1 LLGSKEKKLS
11 KYWLLVF
18 CIFILVPIILWGQ
31 EKNHFSF
38 QTDSIQRQ
46 QTVMA
51 HQTIMNRGPYLD
63 MATQGGINIHWRTN
77 GNTPSVVRY
86 GTSMA
91 NLSELKADSTPVKN
105 HVITLSG
112 LAPNQKYYYSVGTFQ
127 QSYQGDAN
135 NFFYTAPSVNATEKI
150 RFWVTGDFGLAG
162 PEQTAV
168 AQSFLQFNANEKI
181 NGWLWLGD
189 NAYNSGTD
197 AEYQSHIFSVFPH
210 LLKNIPLFPALGNH
224 DYGNHPYQSP
234 QALGHNF
241 PYFSIFQL
249 PEFSGTE
256 KYYSW
261 NYANVHFIAL
271 DSYGAFNYP
280 GSPMYQWLLQ
290 DLADNQ
296 APWTVVYFHHPP
308 YSKGTHDSD
317 VEQELIDMRNNIV
330 PLLEAYHVDL
340 VLSGHSHIYE
350 RSYFMKGHTGTE
362 SNFNPALYPQ
372 GNIVQVGYGPFV
384 KTSIN
389 PQGTLYVVNG
399 SGSKKSGWTESGYPH
414 NAMIRSIEN
423 KTGSLLLTIEKDTL
437 RGIFV
442 QSDGIIGDTFA
453 IHRQSI
459 IAPMEKSKQNNVL
472 IFPNPSNHGFQIV
485 IENDFAEESFCSL
498 VVKDLRGN
506 KIYRQDK
513 NLSAKNCFRHF
524 IGKNELENKKGLYL
538 IEIYQNGQLLKSE
551 KVILE

>member
-1 LLGSKEKKLS
+1 
-11 KYWLLVF
+11 
-18 CIFILVPIILWGQ
+18 
-31 EKNHFSF
+31 
-38 QTDSIQRQ
+38 
-46 QTVMA
+46 
-51 HQTIMNRGPYLD
+51 
-63 MATQGGINIHWRTN
+63 
-77 GNTPSVVRY
+77 
-86 GTSMA
+86 
-91 NLSELKADSTPVKN
+91 
-105 HVITLSG
+105 
-112 LAPNQKYYYSVGTFQ
+112 
-127 QSYQGDAN
+127 
-135 NFFYTAPSVNATEKI
+135 
-150 RFWVTGDFGLAG
+150 
-162 PEQTAV
+162 
-168 AQSFLQFNANEKI
+168 
-181 NGWLWLGD
+181 
-189 NAYNSGTD
+189 
-197 AEYQSHIFSVFPH
+197 
-210 LLKNIPLFPALGNH
+210 
-224 DYGNHPYQSP
+224 
-234 QALGHNF
+234 
-241 PYFSIFQL
+241 
-249 PEFSGTE
+249 
-256 KYYSW
+256 
-261 NYANVHFIAL
+261 
-271 DSYGAFNYP
+271 
-280 GSPMYQWLLQ
+280 
-290 DLADNQ
+290 
-296 APWTVVYFHHPP
+296 
-308 YSKGTHDSD
+308 
-317 VEQELIDMRNNIV
+317 
-330 PLLEAYHVDL
+330 
-340 VLSGHSHIYE
+340 
-350 RSYFMKGHTGTE
+350 MKGHTGTE

-399 SGSKKSGWTESGYPH
+399 SGSKKSGWMESGYPH